1 MYYIFVGSPN
11 LCKSF
16 IIDDTICVDKDSKG
30 ARGGPGL
37 ISVNKLI
44 ATFIVD
50 TQFPVNI
57 IIIFVHKI
65 FFLN

>member
-1 MYYIFVGSPN
+1 MYYIFMENPN

-16 IIDDTICVDKDSKG
+16 IIDDTVSVDKDSKG

-37 ISVNKLI
+37 MSVNKLI

-50 TQFPVNI
+50 TQFPVI
-57 IIIFVHKI
+57 
-65 FFLN
+65 

>member
-1 MYYIFVGSPN
+1 MGNPN

-16 IIDDTICVDKDSKG
+16 IIDDIICVDKDSKG

-37 ISVNKLI
+37 MSVNKFI

-50 TQFPVNI
+50 TQFPVHK
-57 IIIFVHKI
+57 IFLHKI
-65 FFLN
+65 FFSN

>member
-1 MYYIFVGSPN
+1 MGNPN

-37 ISVNKLI
+37 MSVNKFI

-50 TQFPVNI
+50 TQFPV
-57 IIIFVHKI
+57 HKI